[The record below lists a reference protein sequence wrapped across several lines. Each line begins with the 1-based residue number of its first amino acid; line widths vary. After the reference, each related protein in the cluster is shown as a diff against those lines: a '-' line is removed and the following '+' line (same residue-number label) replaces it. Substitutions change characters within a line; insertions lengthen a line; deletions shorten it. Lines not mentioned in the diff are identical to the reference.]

1 MPFGRGEDIFARGDG
16 PILVMACEELSAKM
30 TGAMLEFL
38 GYATETVSDGE
49 SAVLLY
55 RRRKEDGRPFVAVIL
70 DTVEGG
76 DAGGGDTL
84 RRLLDYDPAAR
95 VIVFSGY
102 SHRGA
107 MPGPA
112 AQAFRVSLPRNC
124 GIRKLGTVLRSVIR
138 RLR

>member
-1 MPFGRGEDIFARGDG
+1 MHLGRGEDIFARGDG
-16 PILVMACEELSAKM
+16 PILVMAGEELSAKM

-38 GYATETVSDGE
+38 GYATETVSNGE
-49 SAVLLY
+49 IAVLLY
-55 RRRKEDGRPFVAVIL
+55 RRRKEDGRPFAAVIV
-70 DTVEGG
+70 DTFDGG

-102 SHRGA
+102 SHHGE
-107 MPGPA
+107 MPDPA
-112 AQAFRVSLPRNC
+112 GQGFRVSLPRHC

-138 RLR
+138 